1 MLQWKWNWRFD
12 LFGVALFAA
21 ALLLCLALATL
32 SLAQTRA
39 DQSAC
44 SDLVGTYLIEVFDGD
59 PLNPGPNTATP
70 FFFDGRRVSA
80 GN

>member
-1 MLQWKWNWRFD
+1 MQQWKWNWRFD

-21 ALLLCLALATL
+21 ALLLCLALANF

-44 SDLVGTYLIEVFDGD
+44 GDVVGTDLIEIFDD
-59 PLNPGPNTATP
+59 PPA
-70 FFFDGRRVSA
+70 
-80 GN
+80 

>member
-44 SDLVGTYLIEVFDGD
+44 GDLVGTYLI
-59 PLNPGPNTATP
+59 
-70 FFFDGRRVSA
+70 
-80 GN
+80 